1 MFQLAVLVFAG
12 GGEQSYHPCIANSQP
27 EGALGA
33 EGESTDWI
41 IHEVPNGWWK
51 FGMMKHDGI
60 FLMSFCYG
68 DRVCMTGDFSW

>member
-12 GGEQSYHPCIANSQP
+12 GGEQLYHPCIANSQP

-41 IHEVPNGWWK
+41 IHEVPNGW
-51 FGMMKHDGI
+51 
-60 FLMSFCYG
+60 
-68 DRVCMTGDFSW
+68 